1 MTKKRFLTKLVLVLL
16 FVTLL
21 LPNLVVSAFATG
33 EEVVGETTYVRV
45 GVVTNQSI
53 NFREKASTSSRII
66 KTLKKGN
73 EVIIL
78 EEGKEWLKVM
88 YESDEGYVYKEYV
101 EIRQPKGIITASSL
115 NVRVDATTESQYIDT
130 VYIGMKVIILDEV
143 KTDDPI
149 NPIWYKVLYLDDKVG
164 YVSAKYVKL
173 QTNVSGTYKTIGKVN
188 ASALNVRDNPGVYS
202 AIVGWVPEG
211 TYAAI
216 VEKRKLDDFYVDWY
230 KVEYGNNKSGW
241 IAGKFVEELEWEQLS
256 TAKTSSG
263 AKTSRNK
270 NMKLA
275 CDALTATIVWPGET
289 FSWIATIGSCSSM
302 KGYQLATVYVNG
314 KKEEGYGGGVCQVS
328 TTMNMAVKRAGIP
341 TNAKLHSL
349 PVSYAKKEDEASVSY
364 PNLDFSFVN
373 TLEVPILIE
382 MSANWG
388 NVISSIYIPI
398 EGK

>member
-45 GVVTNQSI
+45 GVVTNQSL
-53 NFREKASTSSRII
+53 NLREKASTSSRVIR
-66 KTLKKGN
+66 TLKKGT

-88 YESDEGYVYKEYV
+88 HESDEGYVYKKYV

-149 NPIWYKVLYLDDKVG
+149 NPIWYEVLYLDDKVG

-173 QTNVSGTYKTIGKVN
+173 QTNVSGTYKTMGKIN

-211 TYAAI
+211 TYVAI

-263 AKTSRNK
+263 SKTGRNK

-289 FSWIATIGSCSSM
+289 FSWIATMGSCSSM

-328 TTMNMAVKRAGIP
+328 TTMNMAVKKAGIP
-341 TNAKLHSL
+341 TNAQLHSL

-388 NVISSIYIPI
+388 KVTSSIYVPI

>member
-45 GVVTNQSI
+45 GVVTNQSL
-53 NFREKASTSSRII
+53 NLREKASTSSRVIR
-66 KTLKKGN
+66 TLKKGT

-88 YESDEGYVYKEYV
+88 HESDEGYVYKQYV

-149 NPIWYKVLYLDDKVG
+149 NPIWYEVLYLDDKVG

-173 QTNVSGTYKTIGKVN
+173 QTNVSGTYKTMGRIN

-211 TYAAI
+211 TYVAI

-263 AKTSRNK
+263 SKTGRNK

-289 FSWIATIGSCSSM
+289 FSWIATMGSCSSM

-328 TTMNMAVKRAGIP
+328 TTMNMAVKKAGIP
-341 TNAKLHSL
+341 TNAQLHSL

-388 NVISSIYIPI
+388 KVTSSIYVPI

>member
-16 FVTLL
+16 TVTLL

-53 NFREKASTSSRII
+53 NFREKAGTSSRII
-66 KTLKKGN
+66 RSLKKGT

-78 EEGKEWLKVM
+78 EDGDEWLKVM
-88 YESDEGYVYKEYV
+88 HESDEGYVYKKYV
-101 EIRQPKGIITASSL
+101 EIRQPKGIITATSL
-115 NVRVDATTESQYIDT
+115 NVRVDATTESQYIDI

-149 NPIWYKVLYLDDKVG
+149 NPVWYEVLYLDDKVG

-173 QTNVSGTYKTIGKVN
+173 QTDVSGTYKTVGRIK
-188 ASALNVRDNPGVYS
+188 ASALNVRNRPGFS
-202 AIVGWVPEG
+202 SDIVDSIQEESYV
-211 TYAAI
+211 AI
-216 VEKRKLDDFYVDWY
+216 VEKRRLDDFYGDWY
-230 KVEYGNNKSGW
+230 KIEYGENKVGW
-241 IAGKFVEELEWEQLS
+241 VAGLFVEELEWEKLS

-263 AKTSRNK
+263 SKNGRDK

-289 FSWIATIGSCSSM
+289 FSWIATMGSCSSM

-388 NVISSIYIPI
+388 KVTSSIYVPI
-398 EGK
+398 EDK

>member
-16 FVTLL
+16 LVTLL

-45 GVVTNQSI
+45 GVVTNQSL
-53 NFREKASTSSRII
+53 NLREKASTSSRVIR
-66 KTLKKGN
+66 TLKKGT

-88 YESDEGYVYKEYV
+88 HESDEGYVYKQYV

-149 NPIWYKVLYLDDKVG
+149 NPIWYEVLYLDDKVG

-173 QTNVSGTYKTIGKVN
+173 QTNVSGTYKTMGRIN

-211 TYAAI
+211 TYVAI

-263 AKTSRNK
+263 SKTGRDK
-270 NMKLA
+270 NMRLA

-289 FSWIATIGSCSSM
+289 FSWIATMGSCSSM

-328 TTMNMAVKRAGIP
+328 TTMNMAVKKAGIP
-341 TNAKLHSL
+341 TNAQLHSL

-388 NVISSIYIPI
+388 KVTSSIYVPI

>member
-45 GVVTNQSI
+45 GIVTNQSL
-53 NFREKASTSSRII
+53 NLREKASTSSRVIR
-66 KTLKKGN
+66 TLKKGT

-88 YESDEGYVYKEYV
+88 HESDEGYVYKKYV
-101 EIRQPKGIITASSL
+101 EIRQPKGIVTASSL

-149 NPIWYKVLYLDDKVG
+149 NPIWYEVLYLDDKVG

-173 QTNVSGTYKTIGKVN
+173 QTNVSGTYKTMGKIN

-202 AIVGWVPEG
+202 AIVGWIPEG
-211 TYAAI
+211 TYVAI

-263 AKTSRNK
+263 SKTGRDK

-289 FSWIATIGSCSSM
+289 FSWIATMGSCSSM

-314 KKEEGYGGGVCQVS
+314 KKTEGYGGGVCQVS
-328 TTMNMAVKRAGIP
+328 TTMNMAVKKAGIP

-388 NVISSIYIPI
+388 KVTSSIYVPI

>member
-16 FVTLL
+16 LVTLL

-45 GVVTNQSI
+45 GVVTNQSL
-53 NFREKASTSSRII
+53 NLREKASTSSRVIR
-66 KTLKKGN
+66 TLKKGT

-88 YESDEGYVYKEYV
+88 HESDEGYVYKKYV

-130 VYIGMKVIILDEV
+130 FYIGMKVIILDEV

-149 NPIWYKVLYLDDKVG
+149 NPIWYEVLYLDDKVG

-173 QTNVSGTYKTIGKVN
+173 QTNVSGTYKTMGKIN

-211 TYAAI
+211 TYVAI

-263 AKTSRNK
+263 SKTGRNK

-289 FSWIATIGSCSSM
+289 FSWIATMGSCSSM

-328 TTMNMAVKRAGIP
+328 TTMNMAVKKAGIP
-341 TNAKLHSL
+341 TNAQLHSL

-388 NVISSIYIPI
+388 KVTSSIYVPI

>member
-16 FVTLL
+16 LVTLL

-45 GVVTNQSI
+45 GVVTNQSL
-53 NFREKASTSSRII
+53 NLREKASTSSRVIR
-66 KTLKKGN
+66 TLKKGT

-88 YESDEGYVYKEYV
+88 HESDEGYVYKQYV

-149 NPIWYKVLYLDDKVG
+149 NPIWYEVLYLDDKVG

-173 QTNVSGTYKTIGKVN
+173 QTNVSGTYKTMGRIN

-211 TYAAI
+211 TYVAI

-263 AKTSRNK
+263 SKTGRDK
-270 NMKLA
+270 NMRLA
-275 CDALTATIVWPGET
+275 CDALTATILWPGET
-289 FSWIATIGSCSSM
+289 FSWIATMGSCSSM

-328 TTMNMAVKRAGIP
+328 TTMNMAVKKAGIS
-341 TNAKLHSL
+341 TNAQLHSL

-388 NVISSIYIPI
+388 KVTSSIYVPI

>member
-45 GVVTNQSI
+45 GVVTNQSL

-188 ASALNVRDNPGVYS
+188 ASSLNVRDNPGVYS

-263 AKTSRNK
+263 SRTSRNK

-289 FSWIATIGSCSSM
+289 FSWIATMGSCSSM

>member
-33 EEVVGETTYVRV
+33 EGVVGETTYVRV
-45 GVVTNQSI
+45 GVVTNQSL
-53 NFREKASTSSRII
+53 NFREKASTSSRVIR
-66 KTLKKGN
+66 TLKKGT

-78 EEGKEWLKVM
+78 EEGKEWFKVM
-88 YESDEGYVYKEYV
+88 HESDEGYVYKKYV

-149 NPIWYKVLYLDDKVG
+149 NPIWYEVLYLDDKVG

-173 QTNVSGTYKTIGKVN
+173 QTNVSGTYKTMGKIN

-211 TYAAI
+211 TYVAI

-263 AKTSRNK
+263 SKTGRNK

-289 FSWIATIGSCSSM
+289 FSWIATMGSCSSM

-328 TTMNMAVKRAGIP
+328 TTMNMAVKKAGIP

-388 NVISSIYIPI
+388 KVTSSIYVPI

>member
-45 GVVTNQSI
+45 GVVTNQSL
-53 NFREKASTSSRII
+53 NLREKASTSSRVIR
-66 KTLKKGN
+66 TLKKGT

-88 YESDEGYVYKEYV
+88 HESDEGYVYKKYV

-149 NPIWYKVLYLDDKVG
+149 NPIWYEVLYLDDKVG

-173 QTNVSGTYKTIGKVN
+173 QTNVSGTYKTMGRIN

-211 TYAAI
+211 TYVAI

-263 AKTSRNK
+263 SKTGRNK

-289 FSWIATIGSCSSM
+289 FSWIATMGSCSSM

-328 TTMNMAVKRAGIP
+328 TTMNMAVKKAGIP
-341 TNAKLHSL
+341 TNAQLHSL

-388 NVISSIYIPI
+388 KVTSSIYVPI

>member
-45 GVVTNQSI
+45 GVVTNQSL
-53 NFREKASTSSRII
+53 NFREKASTSSRVIR
-66 KTLKKGN
+66 TLKKGT

-78 EEGKEWLKVM
+78 EEGEEWFKVM
-88 YESDEGYVYKEYV
+88 HESDEGYVYKKYV

-149 NPIWYKVLYLDDKVG
+149 NPIWYEVLYLDDKVG

-173 QTNVSGTYKTIGKVN
+173 QTNVSGTYKTMGKIN

-211 TYAAI
+211 TYVAI

-263 AKTSRNK
+263 SKTGRNK

-289 FSWIATIGSCSSM
+289 FSWIATMGSCSSM

-314 KKEEGYGGGVCQVS
+314 KKAEGYGGGVCQVS
-328 TTMNMAVKRAGIP
+328 TTMNMAVKKAGIP
-341 TNAKLHSL
+341 TNAQLHSL

-388 NVISSIYIPI
+388 KVTSSIYVPI

>member
-16 FVTLL
+16 LVTLL

-45 GVVTNQSI
+45 GVVTNQSL
-53 NFREKASTSSRII
+53 NLREKASTSSRVIR
-66 KTLKKGN
+66 TLKKGT

-88 YESDEGYVYKEYV
+88 HESDEGYVYKQYV

-149 NPIWYKVLYLDDKVG
+149 NPIWYEVLYLDDKVG

-173 QTNVSGTYKTIGKVN
+173 QTNVSGTYKTMGRIN

-211 TYAAI
+211 TYVAI

-263 AKTSRNK
+263 SKTGRNK

-289 FSWIATIGSCSSM
+289 FSWIATMGSCSSM

-328 TTMNMAVKRAGIP
+328 TTMNMAVKKAGIP
-341 TNAKLHSL
+341 TNAQLHSL

-388 NVISSIYIPI
+388 KVTSSIYVPI

>member
-45 GVVTNQSI
+45 GVVTNQSL
-53 NFREKASTSSRII
+53 NLREKASTSSRVIR
-66 KTLKKGN
+66 TLKKGT

-88 YESDEGYVYKEYV
+88 HESDEGYVYKKYV

-149 NPIWYKVLYLDDKVG
+149 NPIWYEVLYLDDKVG

-173 QTNVSGTYKTIGKVN
+173 QTNVSGTYKKMGKIN

-211 TYAAI
+211 TYVAI

-263 AKTSRNK
+263 SKTGRNK

-289 FSWIATIGSCSSM
+289 FSWIATMGSCSSM

-328 TTMNMAVKRAGIP
+328 TTMNMAVKKAGIP

-388 NVISSIYIPI
+388 KVTSSIYVPI

>member
-16 FVTLL
+16 LVTLL

-45 GVVTNQSI
+45 GVVTNQSL
-53 NFREKASTSSRII
+53 NLREKASTSSRVIR
-66 KTLKKGN
+66 TLKKGT

-88 YESDEGYVYKEYV
+88 HESDEGYVYKQYV
-101 EIRQPKGIITASSL
+101 EIRQSKGIITASSL

-149 NPIWYKVLYLDDKVG
+149 NPIWYEVLYLDDKVG

-173 QTNVSGTYKTIGKVN
+173 QTNVSGTYKTMGRIN

-211 TYAAI
+211 TYVAI

-263 AKTSRNK
+263 SKTGRDK
-270 NMKLA
+270 NMRLA

-289 FSWIATIGSCSSM
+289 FSWIATMGSCSSM

-328 TTMNMAVKRAGIP
+328 TTMNMAVKKAGIP
-341 TNAKLHSL
+341 TNAQLHSL

-388 NVISSIYIPI
+388 KVTSSIYVPI

>member
-263 AKTSRNK
+263 SKTSRNK

-289 FSWIATIGSCSSM
+289 FSWIATMGSCSSM

>member
-45 GVVTNQSI
+45 GVVTNQSL

-143 KTDDPI
+143 KTDDSI

-263 AKTSRNK
+263 SRTSRNK

-289 FSWIATIGSCSSM
+289 FSWIATMGSCSSM

>member
-263 AKTSRNK
+263 SKTSRNK

-289 FSWIATIGSCSSM
+289 FSWIATMGSCSSM

-373 TLEVPILIE
+373 TLEVQILIE